1 MCKTIYCR
9 MRLEFKI
16 IYLGGYFYYTATET
30 SNDYG
35 AVWRL
40 TLSTGESTWVITET
54 VHSLQVFLKVN
65 TNRFFLAGMGSIPA
79 GNEKHVFAV
88 FEWGN
93 PTFIWQ
99 NLRENKPDQLSSRLQ
114 MAEAVLSHDGKKIY
128 SISGQDR

>member
-1 MCKTIYCR
+1 
-9 MRLEFKI
+9 
-16 IYLGGYFYYTATET
+16 
-30 SNDYG
+30 
-35 AVWRL
+35 
-40 TLSTGESTWVITET
+40 
-54 VHSLQVFLKVN
+54 
-65 TNRFFLAGMGSIPA
+65 MGSIPA